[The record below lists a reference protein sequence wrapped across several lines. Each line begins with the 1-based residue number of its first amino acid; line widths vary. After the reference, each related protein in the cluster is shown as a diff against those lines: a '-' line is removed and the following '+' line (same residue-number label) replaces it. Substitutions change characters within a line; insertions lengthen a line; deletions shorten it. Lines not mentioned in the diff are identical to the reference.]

1 MVIVLVEN
9 GEGNICGKEN
19 LPCFS
24 LQTFTKIDVP
34 IEMDKD
40 KPSSS
45 VAIRNAFFCEV
56 GIGISANT
64 ILLLCHV
71 HTFLL
76 EHRPKPTALM
86 SSHLALIHIVMLVAV
101 GFIGTDIFGSQNAWD
116 DIKCKSVFYL
126 HRMTR
131 GLSVCTTCLLSVF
144 QAITL
149 NLRNSCLAKF
159 KLKLSNHNLRCFLLL
174 WVFNMSINSRYLV
187 STIATPN
194 VTSDSFLAV
203 TESCSLW
210 TLSYFLRYIYV
221 PLVTFWDVSLIGL
234 TALSNGYM
242 VTLLYRHKRQSQH
255 LHRTKLLMKASP
267 EERATETILLLMSF
281 FVVMYFLD
289 CMVTSFSGMLRK
301 SNPGLLFVQMLV
313 GSGYATISPFVLIRT
328 EKRRIKFLKF
338 IKGKDS
344 KCLIIQ

>member
-1 MVIVLVEN
+1 
-9 GEGNICGKEN
+9 
-19 LPCFS
+19 
-24 LQTFTKIDVP
+24 
-34 IEMDKD
+34 MDED

-45 VAIRNAFFCEV
+45 IAIRNAFFCEV

-64 ILLLCHV
+64 ILLLFHV

-76 EHRPKPTALM
+76 EHRPKPIDLM
-86 SSHLALIHIVMLVAV
+86 ISHLALIHIVMLVAV
-101 GFIGTDIFGSQNAWD
+101 GFIGIDIFGSQDAWD

-131 GLSVCTTCLLSVF
+131 GLSVCTTCLLSIF
-144 QAITL
+144 QAVTL

-174 WVFNMSINSRYLV
+174 WVFNMPINSRYLV

-210 TLSYFLRYIYV
+210 TLSYFLRYIYF

-234 TALSNGYM
+234 TALLSGYM
-242 VTLLYRHKRQSQH
+242 VTLLYRHRGSHTPSQ
-255 LHRTKLLMKASP
+255 RRALMKASP
-267 EERATETILLLMSF
+267 EERTTETILLLMSF
-281 FVVMYFLD
+281 FVVMHFLD

-313 GSGYATISPFVLIRT
+313 GSGCATISPFVLIHT
-328 EKRRIKFLKF
+328 EKRRITFLKF